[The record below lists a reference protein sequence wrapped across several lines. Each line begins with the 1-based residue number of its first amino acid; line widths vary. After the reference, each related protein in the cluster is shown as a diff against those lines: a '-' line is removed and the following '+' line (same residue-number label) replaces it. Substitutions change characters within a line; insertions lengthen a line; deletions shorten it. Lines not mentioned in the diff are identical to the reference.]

1 MNVKSFAKN
10 IRRKPANGALLTYHD
25 KRTEARRIY
34 LSELK
39 EGENALLRH
48 MPAALAE
55 LGIAAGS
62 EIVLLYRRPT
72 LVVIW
77 SEGAQFALSGDL
89 ARAVIAERVR
99 T

>member
-1 MNVKSFAKN
+1 
-10 IRRKPANGALLTYHD
+10 
-25 KRTEARRIY
+25 
-34 LSELK
+34 
-39 EGENALLRH
+39 